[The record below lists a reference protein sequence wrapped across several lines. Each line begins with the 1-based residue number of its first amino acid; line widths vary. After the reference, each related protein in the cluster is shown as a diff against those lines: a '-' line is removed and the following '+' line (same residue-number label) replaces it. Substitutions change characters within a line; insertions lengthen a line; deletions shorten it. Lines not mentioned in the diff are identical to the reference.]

1 MNPNSTPPEG
11 LCGPVAASGA
21 ESEARCPATKNAAQT
36 GTQDVAPLALATNVV
51 ATTLNSRGHWIDIED
66 CRAIAEAVLKL
77 SQQRVRDLHAPVDYR
92 GRPICGHCSGHGG
105 GSCDNG
111 PQPYP
116 CDTIAALD
124 ELTAYQPKEQP

>member
-1 MNPNSTPPEG
+1 MTGDSHTPEH
-11 LCGPVAASGA
+11 GPGKPLSARLSASDPQVGISGGA
-21 ESEARCPATKNAAQT
+21 GGTSGPQA
-36 GTQDVAPLALATNVV
+36 GTQGVTPLALATNAV

-116 CDTIAALD
+116 CATLDALD
-124 ELTAYQPKEQP
+124 EQPTA

>member
-21 ESEARCPATKNAAQT
+21 ESKDRDPETKNAAQT
-36 GTQDVAPLALATNVV
+36 GTQGVTSLALATNVV

-77 SQQRVRDLHAPVDYR
+77 SHQRVRDLHAPVDYR

-116 CDTIAALD
+116 CDTITALD
-124 ELTAYQPKEQP
+124 EQPTA